1 MRSTR
6 DRIRHTLGFEL
17 IGLIIFIPLAS
28 SVFGY
33 ELQLMGIM
41 VLVAS
46 VIATLW
52 NFAYNLA
59 FDRAMLRLFN
69 DTRKSVSIRVVHAL
83 LFEVGLIAILLPAIV
98 WYLGVS
104 YWEAFTMDIGMAIF
118 YLVYAFIY
126 NAGYD
131 KIFPIHTD
139 SSIYAT
145 ERTAIGSGFNSPMI

>member
-1 MRSTR
+1 MRSTG

-28 SVFGY
+28 SFFGY

-46 VIATLW
+46 IVATLW

-59 FDRAMLRLFN
+59 FDRVMLKIYGK
-69 DTRKSVSIRVVHAL
+69 TRKTLVIRVLHAI
-83 LFEVGLIAILLPAIV
+83 LFEAGLIALLLPAIV
-98 WYLGVS
+98 CYLGVS
-104 YWEAFTMDIGMAIF
+104 YWEAFMMDIGMAGF

-126 NAGYD
+126 NACYD
-131 KIFPIHTD
+131 KAFPITFQYHELH
-139 SSIYAT
+139 S
-145 ERTAIGSGFNSPMI
+145 